1 MVNRA
6 FFITWQFL
14 EPLLF
19 GLIGAEVNIEFINA
33 SLIGRGIVVITCGLI
48 VRVIISI
55 VVVSGNGFN
64 LMERIF
70 IGAAWVPKATVQ
82 ILQLIAILEKVLKVS
97 VEKF

>member
-33 SLIGRGIVVITCGLI
+33 SLIGKGYK
-48 VRVIISI
+48 
-55 VVVSGNGFN
+55 NN
-64 LMERIF
+64 
-70 IGAAWVPKATVQ
+70 
-82 ILQLIAILEKVLKVS
+82 
-97 VEKF
+97 